1 MKKIIRLLT
10 FAKPLRHYF
19 PEYIIY
25 TVLGI
30 LFGLLNFTM
39 LIPILRILFG
49 QEAMSNVPPQEPAFS
64 FSLSYFVDI
73 FTFWFAQILNNG
85 ANGPLK
91 ALAVVCG
98 IIVLSTILAN
108 ICRYLAVRVLMRLR
122 LKLLQ
127 NVRNA
132 LYNKLMNQ
140 SLSYYHNARKGDI
153 VTVITNEVQEI
164 EGSVVN
170 SLQVWL
176 KDPLIVIVYFG
187 VLFYMS
193 PSLTLFTLLFL
204 PVSGLLISY
213 ITKRLKKIGWF
224 SQELFGR
231 IMSFIDESVT
241 GVKVIQSF
249 TAEDEMTNRFEKLN
263 REFSRTSKKMF
274 GKREL
279 AAPISEVLGVMVVI
293 GIVMYGGNLLLSN
306 NGANKSSF
314 LDGSQFITY
323 LILYSQIIQP
333 LKSISNTTT
342 NLQRG
347 LIAADKIFATL
358 DAPVAITDTQDA
370 KDKTSFDKAIE
381 VKNLSFDYTGKPVL
395 KNVNFTI
402 AKGKTIALVGES
414 GSGKSTLADL
424 LQRFYDPKEGGI
436 YLDGTDIRNLK
447 LKSLRGLIATVSQE
461 AILFHDSVKNNIVFN
476 GEENNAEKLKRAS
489 SIANAHS
496 FIEQMDEQYETQV
509 GDRGMKMSGGQRQR
523 VTIARAV
530 YKDAPILILDEAT
543 SALDTESERL
553 VQDAINKIMQNRTC
567 VVIAHRLSTVRH
579 ADEILVL
586 QRGEVVERGTH
597 EQLIAQNGYYKR
609 LVEMQEVR

>member
-1 MKKIIRLLT
+1 MKKIIRLLS

-49 QEAMSNVPPQEPAFS
+49 QEAMQNVPAQEPAFS
-64 FSLSYFVDI
+64 FSIGFIADW
-73 FTFWFAQILNNG
+73 FTWWFSKIIAEKGNLT
-85 ANGPLK
+85 
-91 ALAVVCG
+91 ALALVCS
-98 IIVLSTILAN
+98 IIVVSTILAN
-108 ICRYLAVRVLMRLR
+108 ISRYLAVRVLMRLR

-153 VTVITNEVQEI
+153 VTIITNEVQEI
-164 EGSVVN
+164 ESSVVN

-193 PSLTLFTLLFL
+193 PSLTLFTLFFL

-213 ITKRLKKIGWF
+213 ITKRLKQIGWF

-249 TAEDEMTNRFEKLN
+249 TAEDEMTHRFEKLN
-263 REFSRTSKKMF
+263 REFSKTSKKMF

-279 AAPISEVLGVMVVI
+279 AAPISEVLGVIVVI
-293 GIVMYGGNLLLSN
+293 GIVLYGGNLLL
-306 NGANKSSF
+306 NGKSA
-314 LDGSQFITY
+314 LDGSEFITY

-358 DAPVAITDTQDA
+358 DAPVGITDQPNA
-370 KDKTSFDKAIE
+370 KEKTGFDTAIE
-381 VKNLSFDYTGKPVL
+381 VKDLSFDYTGKPVL

-402 AKGKTIALVGES
+402 AKGKTVALVGES

-436 YLDGTDIRNLK
+436 YLDGIDIRDLK

-476 GEENNAEKLKRAS
+476 GEENNPDKLKRAA
-489 SIANAHS
+489 SIANAHT
-496 FIEQMDEQYETQV
+496 FIEQMDQQYETQV

-597 EQLIAQNGYYKR
+597 DQLVAQNGYYKR
-609 LVEMQEVR
+609 LVDMQEVR

>member
-1 MKKIIRLLT
+1 MKKIIRLLS

-49 QEAMSNVPPQEPAFS
+49 QEAMSNGPTQQPEFS
-64 FSLSYFVDI
+64 FSISYFVDL
-73 FTFWFAQILNNG
+73 FTYWFAQILHNG
-85 ANGPLK
+85 EKGPLK
-91 ALAVVCG
+91 ALGVVCG
-98 IIVLSTILAN
+98 IIVFSTILAN
-108 ICRYLAVRVLMRLR
+108 IFRYLAVRVLMRLR

-140 SLSYYHNARKGDI
+140 SLSFYHNARKGDI
-153 VTVITNEVQEI
+153 VTIITNEVQEI

-176 KDPLIVIVYFG
+176 KDPLIVLVYFV

-213 ITKRLKKIGWF
+213 ITKRLKQIGWF

-249 TAEDEMTNRFEKLN
+249 TAEEEMTHRFEKLN
-263 REFSRTSKKMF
+263 REFSKTSKKMF

-293 GIVMYGGNLLLSN
+293 GIVMYGGNLLLS
-306 NGANKSSF
+306 GNKEGSAF

-358 DAPVAITDTQDA
+358 DAPIAIKDQPDA
-370 KDKTSFDKAIE
+370 KEKTGFDTAIE

-395 KNVNFTI
+395 KNISFTI

-436 YLDGTDIRNLK
+436 YLDGVDIRNLK
-447 LKSLRGLIATVSQE
+447 LKSLRSLIATVSQE

-476 GEENNAEKLKRAS
+476 GEENNSEKLKRAA
-489 SIANAHS
+489 SIANAHN

-586 QRGEVVERGTH
+586 QKGEVVERGTH
-597 EQLIAQNGYYKR
+597 DQLVAQNGYYKR

>member
-1 MKKIIRLLT
+1 MKKIIRLLS

-49 QEAMSNVPPQEPAFS
+49 QEAMQNVPAAEPAFR
-64 FSLSYFVDI
+64 FSIGFFADW
-73 FTFWFAQILNNG
+73 FTWWFSKIITTNG
-85 ANGPLK
+85 SLA
-91 ALAVVCG
+91 ALGLVCG
-98 IIVLSTILAN
+98 IIVFSTILAN
-108 ICRYLAVRVLMRLR
+108 ISRYLAVRVLMRLR

-140 SLSYYHNARKGDI
+140 SLDYYHNARKGDI
-153 VTVITNEVQEI
+153 VTIITNEVQEI

-213 ITKRLKKIGWF
+213 ITKRLKQIGWF

-249 TAEDEMTNRFEKLN
+249 TAEEEMTHRFEKLN
-263 REFSRTSKKMF
+263 REFSKTSKKMF

-293 GIVMYGGNLLLSN
+293 GIVMYGGNLLL
-306 NGANKSSF
+306 NGKSA

-358 DAPVAITDTQDA
+358 DAPITIKDQPDA
-370 KDKTSFDKAIE
+370 KEKTGFDTAIE

-395 KNVNFTI
+395 KNISFTI

-436 YLDGTDIRNLK
+436 YLDGVDIRNLK
-447 LKSLRGLIATVSQE
+447 LKSLRSLIATVSQE

-476 GEENNAEKLKRAS
+476 GEENNSEKLKRAA
-489 SIANAHS
+489 SIANAHN

-586 QRGEVVERGTH
+586 QKGEVVERGTH
-597 EQLIAQNGYYKR
+597 DQLVAQNGYYKR

>member
-1 MKKIIRLLT
+1 MKKIIRLLS

-19 PEYIIY
+19 PEYIIF

-49 QEAMSNVPPQEPAFS
+49 QEAISNVPAEQPDFHFS
-64 FSLSYFVDI
+64 IGYFSDL
-73 FTFWFAQILNNG
+73 FTWWFAQVTEKNG
-85 ANGPLK
+85 NLT
-91 ALAVVCG
+91 ALAIVCG
-98 IIVLSTILAN
+98 IIMVSTILAN

-140 SLSYYHNARKGDI
+140 SLTYYHNARKGDI

-176 KDPLIVIVYFG
+176 KDPLVVIVYFG
-187 VLFYMS
+187 VLFFMS

-204 PVSGLLISY
+204 PASGLLISY

-249 TAEDEMTNRFEKLN
+249 TAEEEMTNRFEKLN
-263 REFSRTSKKMF
+263 NEFSRTSKKMF

-279 AAPISEVLGVMVVI
+279 AAPISEVMGVMVVI
-293 GIVMYGGNLLLSN
+293 GIVMYGGYLLL
-306 NGANKSSF
+306 NGKSA

-323 LILYSQIIQP
+323 LILYTQIIQP

-342 NLQRG
+342 SLQRG

-358 DAPVAITDTQDA
+358 DAPVEITDAADA
-370 KDKTSFDKAIE
+370 IEKPSFDTAIE

-395 KNVNFTI
+395 KNVSFTI
-402 AKGKTIALVGES
+402 AKGKTVALVGES

-436 YLDGTDIRNLK
+436 YLDGVDIRNIK
-447 LKSLRGLIATVSQE
+447 LKSLRGLTATVSQE

-476 GEENNAEKLKRAS
+476 GEENNDEKLKRAS

-597 EQLIAQNGYYKR
+597 DQLVAQNGYYKR
-609 LVEMQEVR
+609 LVDMQEVR

>member
-1 MKKIIRLLT
+1 MKKIFRLLS

-49 QEAMSNVPPQEPAFS
+49 QEAMQNVPKAEPAFS
-64 FSLSYFVDI
+64 FSIGFIADW
-73 FTFWFAQILNNG
+73 FTWWFSKIIHEKGNLT
-85 ANGPLK
+85 
-91 ALAVVCG
+91 ALALVCSI
-98 IIVLSTILAN
+98 IIVSTILAN
-108 ICRYLAVRVLMRLR
+108 ISRYLAVRVLMRLR

-140 SLSYYHNARKGDI
+140 SLTYYHNARKGDI
-153 VTVITNEVQEI
+153 VTIITNEVQEI
-164 EGSVVN
+164 ESSVVN

-193 PSLTLFTLLFL
+193 PSLTLFTLFFL
-204 PVSGLLISY
+204 PISGLLISY
-213 ITKRLKKIGWF
+213 ITKRLKQIGWF

-249 TAEDEMTNRFEKLN
+249 TAEEEMTHRFEKLN
-263 REFSRTSKKMF
+263 HEFSRTSKKMF

-293 GIVMYGGNLLLSN
+293 GIVMYGGNLLLTGESP
-306 NGANKSSF
+306 

-358 DAPVAITDTQDA
+358 DAPVAITDKPNA
-370 KDKTSFDKAIE
+370 KEKTSFDTAIE

-436 YLDGTDIRNLK
+436 YVDGTDIRDLQ

-476 GEENNAEKLKRAS
+476 GEENNPDKLNRAA

-496 FIEQMDEQYETQV
+496 FIEQMDQQYETQV

-553 VQDAINKIMQNRTC
+553 VQDAINKMMQNRTC

-597 EQLIAQNGYYKR
+597 DQLVAQNGYYKR
-609 LVEMQEVR
+609 LVDMQEVR

>member
-1 MKKIIRLLT
+1 MKKIFRLLS

-49 QEAMSNVPPQEPAFS
+49 QEALQNVPVTEPAFR
-64 FSLSYFVDI
+64 FSIGYFADL
-73 FTFWFAQILNNG
+73 FTYWFAKIVATKGNLT
-85 ANGPLK
+85 
-91 ALAVVCG
+91 ALALVCG
-98 IIVLSTILAN
+98 IIVVSTVLAN
-108 ICRYLAVRVLMRLR
+108 ISRYLAVRVLMRLR

-127 NVRNA
+127 NVRNT

-153 VTVITNEVQEI
+153 VTIITNEVQEI
-164 EGSVVN
+164 ESSVVN

-193 PSLTLFTLLFL
+193 PSLTLFTLFFL

-213 ITKRLKKIGWF
+213 ITKRLKQIGWF

-249 TAEDEMTNRFEKLN
+249 TAEEEMTHRFEKLN
-263 REFSRTSKKMF
+263 REFSKTSKKMF

-293 GIVMYGGNLLLSN
+293 GIVLYGGNLLL
-306 NGANKSSF
+306 NGKSA
-314 LDGSQFITY
+314 LDGSEFITY

-358 DAPVAITDTQDA
+358 DAPVAITDKPGAIEKKNFEQ
-370 KDKTSFDKAIE
+370 AIE

-395 KNVNFTI
+395 KNVSFTI
-402 AKGKTIALVGES
+402 DKGKTVALVGES

-436 YLDGTDIRNLK
+436 FVDGTDIRDLK

-476 GEENNAEKLKRAS
+476 GEENNPEKLQRAA

-496 FIEQMDEQYETQV
+496 FIEQMDQQYETQV

-553 VQDAINKIMQNRTC
+553 VQDAINKMMQNRTS

-586 QRGEVVERGTH
+586 QKGEIVERGTH
-597 EQLIAQNGYYKR
+597 DQLVALNGYYKR